1 MEVISVKNE
10 DMRNYKKTAVG
21 AVYSAHVRI
30 SDVSTHANELITIIS
45 DTSWI
50 EQLGVV
56 KKTSFSARAERTI
69 RKLVDDIFRKVDDT
83 ISTEFGEYM
92 ISVAAQRTLEGSFTH
107 QRVPLAELLKEKVSG
122 NPGFDFHTESAS
134 KLIAFGEAK
143 YSGTTN
149 PYRKALEQI
158 SVFITLRKDEADLL
172 ILDSFVS
179 DQAVNNA
186 AAGKKAFV
194 AAFSINGDSPETIIS
209 NALSSDAIDAL
220 LKYPELYVIGI
231 EVE

>member
-10 DMRNYKKTAVG
+10 DMRNYNKTAAG
-21 AVYSAHVRI
+21 AVYSAHVKI
-30 SDVSTHANELITIIS
+30 SNVSTHADKLIAIIS

-50 EQLGVV
+50 ERLGVV

-69 RKLVDDIFRKVDDT
+69 KKLVDDIFRKVDDMV
-83 ISTEFGEYM
+83 STEFGEYM
-92 ISVAAQRTLEGSFTH
+92 ISVTAQKTLEDRFTH
-107 QRVPLAELLKEKVSG
+107 QRVPLAELLKEKVIG
-122 NPGFDFHTESAS
+122 NPGFDFHTESTS
-134 KLIAFGEAK
+134 RLIAFGEAK
-143 YSGTTN
+143 YSGTKN

-158 SVFITLRKDEADLL
+158 SVFITLKKDEAELL

-179 DQAVNNA
+179 DQAVINA

-194 AAFSINGDSPETIIS
+194 AAFSINGDSPEAIIS

-220 LKYPELYVIGI
+220 LEYPELYVIGI
-231 EVE
+231 EVG